1 MHLELELLKSPHKT
15 SSHLRPALSI
25 PKYPRNPPTL
35 IMEIEILP
43 VVSLLPIV
51 SVLIAPEEMLRALN
65 GNPHLQQ
72 SRILFIAGI
81 RSGILGR
88 LDRSSVEL
96 DVRRAFTSVQLR
108 TILEENHHSFLIV
121 EHRRYERARDMAG
134 HVAQAMKQA
143 SRGEGGASSCTP
155 LYWTGTWRR
164 SSPTGSSASMI
175 CREPG

>member
-1 MHLELELLKSPHKT
+1 
-15 SSHLRPALSI
+15 
-25 PKYPRNPPTL
+25 
-35 IMEIEILP
+35 MEIEILP

-121 EHRRYERARDMAG
+121 EHNPQLYERARNMAG

-143 SRGEGGASSCTP
+143 SREATIL
-155 LYWTGTWRR
+155 LYAPALDRHLEAIAEFADR
-164 SSPTGSSASMI
+164 VF
-175 CREPG
+175 CNL